1 MNLYSSKM
9 FISVILSAAPPR
21 FFQTEILK
29 REVEG
34 PRGFFFYSYCIRE
47 FSQYPRAHAFLPC
60 AEPLAGKPCM
70 PWGFRESNGLSLSRM
85 LIRTCGS
92 WRACRLDVIV
102 AVLEKAGKPLG
113 REALMRTLLVQGGSS
128 REIRYCI
135 HGYLR
140 DGSLTLYRGD
150 KIGLP
155 EWNTTSQ

>member
-1 MNLYSSKM
+1 
-9 FISVILSAAPPR
+9 
-21 FFQTEILK
+21 
-29 REVEG
+29 
-34 PRGFFFYSYCIRE
+34 
-47 FSQYPRAHAFLPC
+47 
-60 AEPLAGKPCM
+60 
-70 PWGFRESNGLSLSRM
+70 
-85 LIRTCGS
+85 
-92 WRACRLDVIV
+92 LDVIV